1 VVTARRRSESLQKVP
16 VAVTAL
22 SARDLK
28 TEAVNN
34 VQDLLALTPSLQITT
49 NNADPASSTVS
60 MRGQVQNDI
69 IPAVE
74 PSVGIYVDDV
84 YFGQTVGTS
93 LLHTFNLSRIEV
105 LKGPQGTLYGR
116 NTTSGAIKLYT
127 QDPTDRYEAAIQGG
141 FGNDGRGEA
150 DIMANMPLVPGKLD
164 LRVVGQ
170 FDHLDGYGTNL
181 TNGDKLGGEDTKAF
195 RGALK
200 FTPTEDIDV
209 ILRGEYS
216 NFNNNGGIYKPL
228 YINPALPPS
237 SAAGLDAALEQYG
250 LPILFKGL
258 PAANAVGVGLYQ
270 QQEGGSIYDVRY
282 NVPNYTHVTIDGVSL
297 SVADRINDALTLK
310 SITSYRHL

>member
-1 VVTARRRSESLQKVP
+1 
-16 VAVTAL
+16 
-22 SARDLK
+22 
-28 TEAVNN
+28 
-34 VQDLLALTPSLQITT
+34 
-49 NNADPASSTVS
+49 
-60 MRGQVQNDI
+60 
-69 IPAVE
+69 
-74 PSVGIYVDDV
+74 
-84 YFGQTVGTS
+84 
-93 LLHTFNLSRIEV
+93 
-105 LKGPQGTLYGR
+105 
-116 NTTSGAIKLYT
+116 
-127 QDPTDRYEAAIQGG
+127 
-141 FGNDGRGEA
+141 
-150 DIMANMPLVPGKLD
+150 
-164 LRVVGQ
+164 
-170 FDHLDGYGTNL
+170 LDGYGTNL